1 MASPPPAGNFELV
14 PVVHGRYPLWLPP
27 MSPTHVSGLTSEHR
41 EVLLTSVADAEP
53 DHRIWLPESS
63 VWAFL
68 SALAVTIRFGG
79 SSFTPWAV
87 VWGSIPPTI
96 ALIAWFWPA
105 RKDLDDETLPF
116 DKARPKLD
124 EATGPA

>member
-1 MASPPPAGNFELV
+1 MWEQNA
-14 PVVHGRYPLWLPP
+14 
-27 MSPTHVSGLTSEHR
+27 VSGRVEGLSNDPP
-41 EVLLTSVADAEP
+41 EVLVTTLLDAEP
-53 DHRIWLPESS
+53 HHRLAFPTPTLWPLITAIATTVMFVSS
-63 VWAFL
+63 
-68 SALAVTIRFGG
+68 I
-79 SSFTPWAV
+79 FTPWAV

-96 ALIAWFWPA
+96 ALIAWFWPR